1 MTSGSVTSLNP
12 PKGDMMKKPEKKV
25 VTGWALSF
33 RNYAG
38 DLFYQGEPVQVWD
51 RKDHA
56 QIHARAAG
64 WQVAKVRV
72 TIELHSPVKTPA
84 MPQKT

>member
-1 MTSGSVTSLNP
+1 
-12 PKGDMMKKPEKKV
+12 MMKKSDNKV
-25 VTGWALSF
+25 FTGWAICI

-38 DLFYQGEPVQVWD
+38 DLFYQGDPVQVWD

-64 WQVAKVRV
+64 WQVAKVYLTV
-72 TIELHSPVKTPA
+72 ELRSPVKTPV
-84 MPQKT
+84 MPQKR